1 MAKHSIITEKLV
13 STVQKTANKR
23 PIDSELEANDRGGRT
38 VGYHHLALAAKD
50 MQAIHHFYEEVM
62 QFELVK
68 VEVGPSP
75 QGGWA
80 KHFFYRMEDDSKFI
94 AFWEMHDMPG
104 VTDDFETNLS
114 KAAGLPDH
122 INHISF
128 DVHSKAELDERRQR
142 WQAAGYD
149 VMEIDHNWCHS
160 IYTKDP
166 NDNLVEFCLTTGR
179 FTEED
184 RTYALAQLSTE
195 TPTFS
200 KPPASVTNHAA
211 NDEATKGGR
220 AEFASLGRRDS

>member
-1 MAKHSIITEKLV
+1 M
-13 STVQKTANKR
+13 
-23 PIDSELEANDRGGRT
+23 
-38 VGYHHLALAAKD
+38 GYHHLALAAKD
-50 MQAIHHFYEEVM
+50 MKAIHHFYETVM
-62 QFELVK
+62 GFTLVK

-104 VTDDFETNLS
+104 VDDTFETNLS

-128 DVHSKAELDERRQR
+128 DVKDAAELEQRRAQ
-142 WQAAGYD
+142 WQAAGCD
-149 VMEIDHNWCHS
+149 VLEVDHNWCHS

-166 NDNLVEFCLTTGR
+166 NDNLVEFCLTTGS

-184 RTYALAQLSTE
+184 RRYALAQLTSE
-195 TPTFS
+195 APEFS
-200 KPPASVTNHAA
+200 KPPAFVTTH
-211 NDEATKGGR
+211 K
-220 AEFASLGRRDS
+220 ASA